1 MYVYRTPSDRD
12 HSLEERDAAEG
23 WTKEAVGGNPETKW
37 CYNCAIVSSAASSRQ
52 LTVQDGHLGD
62 DCGKRRGSLAR
73 PVLQSAFSEVIANR
87 GPFASFPRRQGKHH
101 RFDDLPEETSYSR
114 FGGANPGRR
123 GREKQ
128 QQRHRYAD
136 RRSGADSDDW
146 FSRRRD
152 RSRSPDRRP
161 WDRDRDRR
169 RDDRDD
175 RGRGAPIKFG
185 RMSLPGSSRDGGKG
199 GLLQQALHNGQK
211 RRRQPSPRP
220 MRDWDSDSNSSGGL
234 QIRGRSGRERD
245 LEREWRNSGAG
256 GGNVAGWGD
265 DYDRMMRDRR
275 DGRDERPRNGPFRA
289 GGGRGGRGGGGGGR
303 GGGQRYRGGY

>member
-1 MYVYRTPSDRD
+1 MLQLCHGELGRGLRFD
-12 HSLEERDAAEG
+12 
-23 WTKEAVGGNPETKW
+23 
-37 CYNCAIVSSAASSRQ
+37 Q
-52 LTVQDGHLGD
+52 LTYQDGHLGD

-101 RFDDLPEETSYSR
+101 RFDDLPEETSYSK

-136 RRSGADSDDW
+136 RRSGTDSDDW

-152 RSRSPDRRP
+152 RSRSPERRP
-161 WDRDRDRR
+161 WDRDRDRGGR
-169 RDDRDD
+169 GGGRDDRRDN
-175 RGRGAPIKFG
+175 RGGPIKFG
-185 RMSLPGSSRDGGKG
+185 RMSLPGSSSGKDGKG

-234 QIRGRSGRERD
+234 RIRGRGSDRERD
-245 LEREWRNSGAG
+245 MEREWRASGAG
-256 GGNVAGWGD
+256 GGNVADWGD

-275 DGRDERPRNGPFRA
+275 DGRDSRDERPRNGPFRS
-289 GGGRGGRGGGGGGR
+289 GGRGGRGGGGGGR